1 MPCFVET
8 GCVVSLAQ
16 KSSWKGV
23 VSTTDVQTTSWVAA
37 LLPRGQGREQRTL
50 IVFIFELD
58 SLQKPVC

>member
-1 MPCFVET
+1 M
-8 GCVVSLAQ
+8 SLAQ